1 MQHSVPSSSGG
12 NPDVTNKKPNP
23 TIRNPTATNKLRF
36 TSKYDASFGTKL
48 THHSLS
54 ASSGFLSYAYAQDNS
69 DPDNASS
76 DSGGLLLNESQRI
89 VSANNP
95 KHHYQKRRIRKSYAA
110 AKRKSQKD
118 STKTTAI
125 AAKKASRK
133 AADYGAKLFKYVA
146 AHKKGALII
155 LLIVIAALLIMTFAA
170 SFTQLA
176 LAGLGALSSGS
187 YAPVDYVAISE
198 ADLEMTH
205 LEANLEYEI
214 DKIEQLLPGYDRY
227 EYNLAHITHDP
238 FMLAAYLHATS
249 DETAVEDQHIN
260 LQNLFQQL
268 YTLKLSERED
278 AGSTSQQSIS
288 VLSIRLVQ
296 TDWDQIVDSLDA
308 DQRQAYEDNL
318 NLLTSYRQLGSPFDF
333 AWSGRISSR
342 YGWRVHPIYS
352 DLRIHRGLDISVPTG
367 TPIQAVHAGVISH
380 VQHGDTGY
388 GNYVVIENAE
398 GFRSVYAHCDTINV
412 GIDQSVIQGEVI
424 ATAGNTGTSTGSHLH
439 MEITMNDKYI
449 NPIFVASNSSIN

>member
-1 MQHSVPSSSGG
+1 M
-12 NPDVTNKKPNP
+12 TNKKPTP
-23 TIRNPTATNKLRF
+23 TIRNPTTASKLRF

-54 ASSGFLSYAYAQDNS
+54 ASSGFLSHAYAQDNS
-69 DPDNASS
+69 DPDNASA

-95 KHHYQKRRIRKSYAA
+95 KHHYQKRRIRKAYAA

-118 STKTTAI
+118 ITKTSAI

-146 AHKKGALII
+146 SHKKGALII
-155 LLIVIAALLIMTFAA
+155 LLIIIAALIIITFTA
-170 SFTQLA
+170 SFTQLV

-187 YAPVDYVAISE
+187 YAPVHYVAISE
-198 ADLEMTH
+198 ADLEMTR

-214 DKIEQLLPGYDRY
+214 GKIEQFLPGYDRY
-227 EYNLAHITHDP
+227 EYNLANISHDP
-238 FMLAAYLHATS
+238 FMLAAYLLAIS
-249 DETAVEDQHIN
+249 DEAAEEEQAKN

-268 YTLKLSERED
+268 YTLTLSERED
-278 AGSTSQQSIS
+278 AGSTSQQNIS
-288 VLSIRLVQ
+288 VLNISLVQ
-296 TDWDQIVDSLDA
+296 TDWDQIIESLD
-308 DQRQAYEDNL
+308 DSQRQAYEDNL
-318 NLLTSYRQLGSPFDF
+318 NLLTSYRKLGSPFDF
-333 AWSGRISSR
+333 AWNNRISSR
-342 YGWRVHPIYS
+342 YGWRVHPIYD

-367 TPIQAVHAGVISH
+367 TPVQAVHAGVVSH

-398 GFRSVYAHCDTINV
+398 GFRSVYAHCDTITV
-412 GIDQSVIQGEVI
+412 SIGQTVIEGEVI

-439 MEITMNDKYI
+439 LEITMNDQYI
-449 NPIFVASNSSIN
+449 NPIFVIKQANE

>member
-1 MQHSVPSSSGG
+1 MQHFTPSSSGG
-12 NPDVTNKKPNP
+12 NTDVTNKKLNP
-23 TIRNPTATNKLRF
+23 TIASKLRF
-36 TSKYDASFGTKL
+36 TSNHDASFGTKL
-48 THHSLS
+48 THRSLS
-54 ASSGFLSYAYAQDNS
+54 ASSGFVSQAYFQDNS
-69 DPDNASS
+69 ETDNAGT
-76 DSGGLLLNESQRI
+76 DSGRLLLNESQRI
-89 VSANNP
+89 VTANNL
-95 KHHYQKRRIRKSYAA
+95 KHYYQKRRIRKSYAA

-118 STKTTAI
+118 NTKTSAV

-155 LLIVIAALLIMTFAA
+155 LLIIIAALLIVTLAA

-187 YAPVDYVAISE
+187 YAPDDYVAINE
-198 ADLEMTH
+198 TDLEMTR

-214 DKIEQLLPGYDRY
+214 GKIEQLLPGYDRY
-227 EYNLAHITHDP
+227 EYNLANITHDP
-238 FMLAAYLHATS
+238 FMLAAYLLATS
-249 DETAVEDQHIN
+249 DETAEEDHNIN

-268 YTLKLSERED
+268 YTLTLSEREVP
-278 AGSTSQQSIS
+278 GNGSQQRIS
-288 VLSIRLVQ
+288 ALSIRLVQ
-296 TDWDQIVDSLDA
+296 TDWEQIIKNLDT
-308 DQRQAYEDNL
+308 DQRQTYDDNL

-333 AWSGRISSR
+333 AWNNRISSR
-342 YGWRVHPIYS
+342 YGWRVHPIYN

-367 TPIQAVHAGVISH
+367 TPIQAVHAGVVSH

-412 GIDQSVIQGEVI
+412 SIGQSVIQGEVI

-439 MEITMNDKYI
+439 LEITMSDQYI
-449 NPIFVASNSSIN
+449 NPIFVIKQANE